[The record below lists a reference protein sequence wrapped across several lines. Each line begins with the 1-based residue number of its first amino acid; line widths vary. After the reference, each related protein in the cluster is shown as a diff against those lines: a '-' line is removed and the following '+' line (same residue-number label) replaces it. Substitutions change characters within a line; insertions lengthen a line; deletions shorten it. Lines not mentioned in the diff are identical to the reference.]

1 MDTRVV
7 RITEGFYNSKGI
19 HIVTGGIYIDGSFNV
34 GFSLFGVF
42 PLSTYFTSIGCPY
55 EFTLGGVLGGLITL
69 PVGEGYQTGRLPF
82 YQKRF
87 SCLRE

>member
-1 MDTRVV
+1 MT
-7 RITEGFYNSKGI
+7 
-19 HIVTGGIYIDGSFNV
+19 
-34 GFSLFGVF
+34 
-42 PLSTYFTSIGCPY
+42 PY

-87 SCLRE
+87 SYLRK